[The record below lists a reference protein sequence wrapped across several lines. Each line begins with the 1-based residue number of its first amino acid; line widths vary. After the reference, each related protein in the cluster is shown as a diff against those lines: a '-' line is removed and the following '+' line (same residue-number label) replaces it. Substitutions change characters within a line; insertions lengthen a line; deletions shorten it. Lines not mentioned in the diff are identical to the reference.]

1 MIFVPGVGPGSAAVP
16 ASSPPGSPN
25 MIGQWVRDAV
35 CCRPASQADQPGVCC
50 LPSRPHLGVPK
61 PQSQVSLTLCLVPAL
76 PFLCCTL
83 SLGGAS
89 VSPAVNVGNRACAL
103 KANCEG
109 DGICEKSAQGGPPW
123 GPASMA
129 SSQLLDPESQLP
141 RQVGRVDQAGLHLP
155 GTESRV
161 LAICEPQV
169 LPQVSE

>member
-1 MIFVPGVGPGSAAVP
+1 MLLPSLPG
-16 ASSPPGSPN
+16 
-25 MIGQWVRDAV
+25 
-35 CCRPASQADQPGVCC
+35 RPAWGLLLAIKAT
-50 LPSRPHLGVPK
+50 LGVSK

-103 KANCEG
+103 RANCEG
-109 DGICEKSAQGGPPW
+109 DGICEKSPW

-141 RQVGRVDQAGLHLP
+141 RQVGRVDQAGLHLA

-161 LAICEPQV
+161 LAIREPQV